1 MIVGPPHGYR
11 KVVARCPC
19 SAHKMA
25 RILSSHLAAIA
36 RRPHDYRAAAIRFGI
51 FEPAGVS
58 VLCCLFLFYTFEVQS
73 QLKMISCTRF
83 INEILKV
90 HEDHAAIER
99 SPHGLRTRV
108 ARASCNIRA
117 ISMYRCGDSTMTAR
131 PPYDL
136 RKFCLRLCTGPL

>member
-25 RILSSHLAAIA
+25 RIFSSHRAGIA
-36 RRPHDYRAAAIRFGI
+36 RRPHDDRAAAIRFGI
-51 FEPAGVS
+51 FESAGVS
-58 VLCCLFLFYTFEVQS
+58 VLCCIFVIHVWS
-73 QLKMISCTRF
+73 AISIKMISCTRL

-90 HEDHAAIER
+90 HEDHTAIER

-108 ARASCNIRA
+108 ARASCDIRA

-131 PPYDL
+131 SPYDL
-136 RKFCLRLCTGPL
+136 RTFCLRLYTGPL